1 MTTEPLTAAELA
13 RHLRLDSEDPG
24 YADLSAVIT
33 AARQSAER
41 FLNATIANRTRT
53 LRLDA
58 FPAADGVLYLPR
70 GPVTA
75 ISSIAYVDAAGAN
88 QTVASYLLVSDADG
102 LADRLGPAYG
112 ESWPVARDQPATVTI
127 TYAAGMMAGSPLTL
141 ADEDIRS
148 AIKLIAGDLWE
159 HREGQIAGVMLAIN
173 PTVDRLLNPY
183 RRRMG
188 I

>member
-102 LADRLGPAYG
+102 LADRLGPAIRG
-112 ESWPVARDQPATVTI
+112 VV
-127 TYAAGMMAGSPLTL
+127 AGSARP
-141 ADEDIRS
+141 
-148 AIKLIAGDLWE
+148 AG
-159 HREGQIAGVMLAIN
+159 HRDYHLCGRNDGGFAAHARG
-173 PTVDRLLNPY
+173 
-183 RRRMG
+183 
-188 I
+188 